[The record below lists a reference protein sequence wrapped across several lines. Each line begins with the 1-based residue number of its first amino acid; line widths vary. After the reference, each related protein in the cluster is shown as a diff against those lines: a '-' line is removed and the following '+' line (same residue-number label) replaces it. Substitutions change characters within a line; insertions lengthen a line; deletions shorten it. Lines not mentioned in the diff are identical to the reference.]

1 MSFHEQSSTW
11 WYASSSS
18 LFHSFIDTTLSAILK
33 TTTRWFRN
41 AFFGISSFRLEAA
54 APCTSTILAATAV
67 RSTSTSTT
75 TSHPTIIE
83 TNSNIHDPALSGK
96 HPSSD
101 GNVNPLSPPN
111 ESNASNDGVAVE
123 LTEILIE
130 LFLRIGI
137 AVISGYLLS
146 IWTRRWISSLQQQ
159 TTTDED
165 RKPSGYVYKRLQR
178 ILQKRQER
186 HHRTVHPTTDRQQ
199 KRFFSSSSSSCS
211 TVVSLPT
218 LNSHELQMAEDV
230 LDPDD
235 IECSFADIGGLDHVK
250 QEIYELAVIPLIR
263 PELFQRQNGQG
274 GKLIQPVK
282 GILLYGQ
289 PGTGKTMLAKSL
301 AKEAEA
307 IFLPLQLSKIL
318 NKYWGESN
326 KLIAATFSLANKL
339 KPAIIFIDELD
350 TFLKNSSSSS
360 SNDASSAFMDSIK
373 AEFLTLWDGV
383 ATSSHA
389 RVLVLGA
396 SNQPQRI
403 DAAILR
409 RMPRAFAVPLPD
421 EDGRYS
427 ILQLLVQDEPL
438 DESARQ
444 YLPILAQQTHGY
456 SGSDLKELCKAAAMV
471 PIHER
476 TAEFARRRVRG
487 EQDPDD
493 DDDETQRVQDILN
506 QTLRPISAADLR
518 IGLQKVQRTG
528 AAARQYGEE
537 SMRREE
543 TTTYN
548 DNVHQLNSLR
558 HLAAMLRTLSS
569 LSVNQDQLDEIPN
582 VR

>member
-1 MSFHEQSSTW
+1 MIQPQ
-11 WYASSSS
+11 ASVS
-18 LFHSFIDTTLSAILK
+18 
-33 TTTRWFRN
+33 
-41 AFFGISSFRLEAA
+41 SSFRLE
-54 APCTSTILAATAV
+54 
-67 RSTSTSTT
+67 STT
-75 TSHPTIIE
+75 TTVTPTTKSTHHAPILD
-83 TNSNIHDPALSGK
+83 TNRNS
-96 HPSSD
+96 SSD
-101 GNVNPLSPPN
+101 GHHAPEETKNVDV
-111 ESNASNDGVAVE
+111 EDGSVDV
-123 LTEILIE
+123 TEILIE
-130 LFLRIGI
+130 LILRIGI

-146 IWTRRWISSLQQQ
+146 LWTRRWIASLQQQ
-159 TTTDED
+159 STDED
-165 RKPSGYVYKRLQR
+165 RKPSGYVYKRLQH

-186 HHRTVHPTTDRQQ
+186 HDRNTHLKKQTTTTTR
-199 KRFFSSSSSSCS
+199 SSA
-211 TVVSLPT
+211 VVVNLPT

-230 LDPDD
+230 IDPDD
-235 IECSFADIGGLDHVK
+235 IECSFADIGGLDHIK
-250 QEIYELAVIPLIR
+250 QEIYELAVLPLIR
-263 PELFQRQNGQG
+263 PELFQRPNNTGNPKRG
-274 GKLIQPVK
+274 TLVQPVK

-339 KPAIIFIDELD
+339 QPAIIFIDELD
-350 TFLKNSSSSS
+350 TFLKNSSTSG
-360 SNDASSAFMDSIK
+360 SNDSASSFMDSIK

-383 ATSSHA
+383 ATSSQA

-403 DAAILR
+403 DPAILR

-421 EDGRYS
+421 LDGRLS
-427 ILQLLVQDEPL
+427 ILNLLVQEEPL

-471 PIHER
+471 PIQER

-487 EQDPDD
+487 EEPDD
-493 DDDETQRVQDILN
+493 DDTQVQDILN
-506 QTLRPISAADLR
+506 QTLRPISAADLQ

-537 SMRREE
+537 SMRRQESE
-543 TTTYN
+543 TPTSYA
-548 DNVHQLNSLR
+548 DQLNSLR

-569 LSVNQDQLDEIPN
+569 LSVNEDQLDEIPN